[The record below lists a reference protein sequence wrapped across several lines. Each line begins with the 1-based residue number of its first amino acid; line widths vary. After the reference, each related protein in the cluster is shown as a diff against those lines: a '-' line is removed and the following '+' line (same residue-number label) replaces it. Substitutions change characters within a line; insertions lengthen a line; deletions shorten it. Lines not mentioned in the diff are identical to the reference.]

1 MLIKDL
7 LEGTVVN
14 IPTILN
20 AKRILQDYK
29 TSPYY
34 PKVEKIPDSE
44 NFIQLWDYYW
54 TRGLD
59 RYLKNQGLKNSLKRI
74 RLIQLIKKDNTLEE
88 STNTHIA
95 AMQKEL
101 EQLKDQALEN
111 YRLYSR
117 GKIALVNGLIP
128 GPWEEIRKLQAQI
141 RTAKKDNTRP
151 VEEGFLDYFKK
162 KPNIAQRRKKWLE
175 LWQEYKDQSYRFGD
189 PQQAFSAF
197 SEKLKEII
205 KKEFPVYSEKIIGRL
220 ARKEAEIA
228 LRTDNPQWD
237 GWGLGPQ
244 SATSELAPGER
255 GFKKPE
261 PRKFRDREIPPANP
275 NQMNLDLDEVRIT
288 DNPTAGFQYG
298 EEDPDAWIGRDYGAG
313 LTGINRNIDYEGYRV
328 SMKPSKFLALSTPL
342 PDDYSS
348 DVERHLAKGGSIG
361 APFLYVTIPE
371 DWTEQGKF
379 TQPAAVT
386 GHEGRHRMRWILRNE
401 GDDPVAV
408 HMVFRGGLRRRHVTD
423 QMMAAIKKEL
433 LSQKNNSASQRIV
446 TDTFVIYKK

>member
-14 IPTILN
+14 IPTIPN

-54 TRGLD
+54 TRGLN

-74 RLIQLIKKDNTLEE
+74 RLIQLIKKDNT
-88 STNTHIA
+88 
-95 AMQKEL
+95 
-101 EQLKDQALEN
+101 
-111 YRLYSR
+111 
-117 GKIALVNGLIP
+117 
-128 GPWEEIRKLQAQI
+128 
-141 RTAKKDNTRP
+141 RP
-151 VEEGFLDYFKK
+151 VEEGFLNYFKK

-175 LWQEYKDQSYRFGD
+175 LWQEEYKDQSYRFGD

-197 SEKLKEII
+197 SEKLIEII
-205 KKEFPVYSEKIIGRL
+205 KKEFPVYSEKVIGRL

-244 SATSELAPGER
+244 SATGELAPGER

-275 NQMNLDLDEVRIT
+275 NQMNLDLD
-288 DNPTAGFQYG
+288 
-298 EEDPDAWIGRDYGAG
+298 
-313 LTGINRNIDYEGYRV
+313 
-328 SMKPSKFLALSTPL
+328 AL
-342 PDDYSS
+342 
-348 DVERHLAKGGSIG
+348 
-361 APFLYVTIPE
+361 
-371 DWTEQGKF
+371 
-379 TQPAAVT
+379 
-386 GHEGRHRMRWILRNE
+386 
-401 GDDPVAV
+401 
-408 HMVFRGGLRRRHVTD
+408 
-423 QMMAAIKKEL
+423 
-433 LSQKNNSASQRIV
+433 
-446 TDTFVIYKK
+446 